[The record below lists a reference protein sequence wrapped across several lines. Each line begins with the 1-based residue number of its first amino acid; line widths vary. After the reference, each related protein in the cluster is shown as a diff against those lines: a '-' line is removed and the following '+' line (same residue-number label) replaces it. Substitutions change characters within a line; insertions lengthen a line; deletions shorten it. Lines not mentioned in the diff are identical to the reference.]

1 MKNIYTITDYVGRKE
16 VINTKHIERLIFA
29 DASETKMM
37 GDHSGS
43 YYERKYGISIH
54 LSSGSAV
61 ILKFKDEEEALA
73 EYNTLLEM
81 MIQ

>member
-1 MKNIYTITDYVGRKE
+1 
-16 VINTKHIERLIFA
+16 
-29 DASETKMM
+29 MM

-73 EYNTLLEM
+73 EYKILLEAM
-81 MIQ
+81 AQ